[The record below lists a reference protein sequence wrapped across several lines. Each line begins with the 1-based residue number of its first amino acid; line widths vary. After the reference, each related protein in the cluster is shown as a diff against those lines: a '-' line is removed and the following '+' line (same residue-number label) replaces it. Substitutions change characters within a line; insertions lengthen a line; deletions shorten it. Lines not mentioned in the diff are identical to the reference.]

1 MQNPPVTD
9 SSDPSQHRSPAPA
22 GDPMLAARLA
32 VPALP
37 KILIRRPAL
46 LARLTAGLQDPLT
59 LVNGPAGAGKTVLV
73 AHWLSE
79 SRGPGPIVWL
89 TLEPDDAPGAFW
101 AYVLEGL
108 HRNGVRLPDRVGRP
122 ARAEGVDRSLL
133 VHLAEALAA
142 SPEPVVLV
150 LDRLDAVPSRD
161 IAEGLAFVLSHACG
175 GLRLVLTSRTEPML
189 PLHLYRASGAITE
202 IRNADLRFT
211 GEEIGLLLKEHG
223 LEVSEAGVG
232 LLAARTDGWAA
243 GLRLVALA
251 MQRSPDP
258 ETFARQFAADRTTIA
273 DYLITEVLDAQPLP
287 LQELLLRVSIADRIH
302 PDLADVLTGRRDA
315 DWALADLA
323 HANAFLEQLDGSAWY
338 RLHPLFA
345 EVLHAHLRHRRPGL
359 EPVLRARAARWLA
372 EAGRLTEAVAQAAE
386 AGDWQFAAGHLVDDL
401 AIGRLITGLDTE
413 QLRRTFAAMPEDLD
427 EPAPALV
434 RAAGRLADHDLEGC
448 AADLRLADEHL
459 ESAGP
464 AARLCRAFVGM
475 LAAGLAGDP
484 EAAGRE
490 AADAGR
496 LLPEVPQGL
505 LDRHP
510 EIPAMLMTGL
520 GAAELGAG
528 RLDTAEGR
536 LLAAVEAC
544 RQPGL
549 ECPLTDALGSLAVV
563 ELLRGR
569 LRGAEQHA
577 RWSLTAAERSALP
590 PERRSGLGH
599 LVLAGV
605 ATEHDELDAARAEL
619 ALATAAARTFPQP
632 VAVVESAVI
641 GARLATAAGDWED
654 ALAMLGEAGST
665 SARCLPDWAA
675 DELAIA
681 ASAAHLAHGD
691 AVAALD
697 ALDVGAADRP
707 EHTVATAR
715 ALLAAG
721 ERDRALDML
730 AGLPADDPAAA
741 AWRVRACL
749 LRAQAM
755 AESGG
760 PDEARRLLAEALA
773 LARPEEQRRV
783 FTESGPWLRQL
794 LRREPQ
800 LARAHSWLPAHLVGP
815 PWTGTGTGTGS
826 YEQLPLVVESL
837 SARESEVLRQAAQ
850 MLTTEEIAAQLY
862 LSGNTVKTHLKSIY
876 RKLSVTRR
884 SEAVRR
890 ARDLGMM

>member
-9 SSDPSQHRSPAPA
+9 SSDSSQYRGPSPAD
-22 GDPMLAARLA
+22 DPMLAARLA

-46 LARLTAGLQDPLT
+46 LERLTAGLQDPLTLLT

-73 AHWLSE
+73 THWLSE
-79 SRGPGPIVWL
+79 SRAPGPVVWL
-89 TLEPDDAPGAFW
+89 TLEPGDAPGAFW
-101 AYVLEGL
+101 AYVIEGL
-108 HRNGVRLPDRVGRP
+108 HRSGVRLPARVGRP

-150 LDRLDAVPSRD
+150 LDRLDAVPSQET
-161 IAEGLAFVLSHACG
+161 AEGLDFVLRHACG

-211 GEEIGLLLKEHG
+211 GEESALLLKEHG
-223 LEVSEAGVG
+223 LEVSEEGIG

-251 MQRSPDP
+251 MQQSADP
-258 ETFARQFAADRTTIA
+258 ETFARQFATDRTTIA

-287 LQELLLRVSIADRIH
+287 LQELLLRASIADRIH
-302 PDLADVLTGRRDA
+302 PDLADVLTGRQDA

-323 HANAFLEQLDGSAWY
+323 HANAFLERLDGSDWY

-359 EPVLRARAARWLA
+359 EPELRARAARWFA
-372 EAGRLTEAVAQAAE
+372 EAGRLTDAVAQAAE
-386 AGDWQFAAGHLVDDL
+386 AGDWRFAAGHLVDDL
-401 AIGRLITGLDTE
+401 AIGRLFTGLDTE
-413 QLRRTFAAMPEDLD
+413 QLRRTFSAMPEDLD
-427 EPAPALV
+427 GPAPALV
-434 RAAGRLADHDLEGC
+434 RAAGRLADHDLDGC

-459 ESAGP
+459 EPAGP
-464 AARLCRAFVGM
+464 ALRLCRAFVGM

-484 EAAGRE
+484 EEAGRE
-490 AADAGR
+490 AGEADR
-496 LLPEVPQGL
+496 LLPDVPQRR
-505 LDRHP
+505 LDEHP

-528 RLDTAEGR
+528 RLDDAERR

-544 RQPGL
+544 GQPGL
-549 ECPLTDALGSLAVV
+549 ECPLTDALGSLAMV
-563 ELLRGR
+563 ELLQGR
-569 LRGAEQHA
+569 LRRAEQHA

-605 ATEHDELDAARAEL
+605 ATEHDDLETARAEL
-619 ALATAAARTFPQP
+619 TLATAAAGTFPQP
-632 VAVVESAVI
+632 VAAVESAVI
-641 GARLATAAGDWED
+641 GARLATAAGDREG
-654 ALAMLGEAGST
+654 ALALLGKAGST

-681 ASAAHLAHGD
+681 GSAVHLAHGD
-691 AVAALD
+691 AAAALD
-697 ALDVGAADRP
+697 VLDLGASDRP

-715 ALLAAG
+715 ALVAG
-721 ERDRALDML
+721 GQPERALDML
-730 AGLPADDPAAA
+730 AGCPPTI
-741 AWRVRACL
+741 
-749 LRAQAM
+749 
-755 AESGG
+755 
-760 PDEARRLLAEALA
+760 
-773 LARPEEQRRV
+773 RP
-783 FTESGPWLRQL
+783 
-794 LRREPQ
+794 
-800 LARAHSWLPAHLVGP
+800 
-815 PWTGTGTGTGS
+815 
-826 YEQLPLVVESL
+826 
-837 SARESEVLRQAAQ
+837 
-850 MLTTEEIAAQLY
+850 
-862 LSGNTVKTHLKSIY
+862 
-876 RKLSVTRR
+876 
-884 SEAVRR
+884 RR
-890 ARDLGMM
+890 ARRPRRRGGYGHACCGPRPSPGAATRTRPAACCARRSSWPGRRSCGGCSPRAVRGYERWSVASPSWRERTAGFRGRVSGRERTSSCRCWSRRSVSGRARCCERPRRCSPRRR